1 MAAEFFLRYYVGH
14 KGIYGH
20 EFLEFEIRS
29 DGRLR
34 YSNNSNYKSDVLIRK
49 EVFLN
54 SIVVDEVMRI
64 IQESDIM
71 KYLVFINL
79 GRTTR
84 TGLSRTRSVGRNSR
98 SGMPTPTSPSPP
110 VRSAPS
116 STCRTARTLKDSP
129 SSTIWSRT

>member
-1 MAAEFFLRYYVGH
+1 MSDFFLRYYVGH

-54 SIVVDEVMRI
+54 EIVLEEIEKI
-64 IQESDIM
+64 IKESDIM
-71 KYLVFINL
+71 K
-79 GRTTR
+79 
-84 TGLSRTRSVGRNSR
+84 
-98 SGMPTPTSPSPP
+98 
-110 VRSAPS
+110 
-116 STCRTARTLKDSP
+116 
-129 SSTIWSRT
+129 